1 MYELQLEK
9 FSGPLS
15 LLLQLIEDQ
24 KLEITELSISQ
35 VTDQYLSY
43 IEKLEEADP
52 EEMSDF
58 LVMAARLL
66 VIKSRAILPVL
77 EEEEN
82 LDDLQK
88 QLKIYKEFLEASKK
102 IEARL
107 REMKFSYSR
116 LKPPMEI
123 KLEFSPAANLTME
136 NLRQAFMAVLK
147 KLDPIIKM
155 PRQLMVKTVSLQQKI
170 LYLKDHLAKVKKIGL
185 SALIGKAESKT
196 EVIISFLAMLELVKQ
211 QHVRLSQSKLFEDIF
226 IEKI

>member
-1 MYELQLEK
+1 MYELKLEK

-24 KLEITELSISQ
+24 KMEITELSISQ
-35 VTDQYLSY
+35 VTDQYLVY
-43 IEKLEEADP
+43 IEELEEADP

-102 IEARL
+102 IEARM
-107 REMKFSYSR
+107 REMKFSFSR

-123 KLEFSPAANLTME
+123 KVEFSPAANLTTA
-136 NLRQAFMAVLK
+136 NLRQSFMAVLK

-170 LYLKDHLAKVKKIGL
+170 MHLKDHLMRVKTIGL
-185 SALIGKAESKT
+185 RSLIGKAESKT

-211 QHVRLSQSKLFEDIF
+211 QHVRLSQSNLFDDIF
-226 IEKI
+226 IERI